1 MIYQLD
7 DDRVEFRGG
16 GHFVEP
22 SADVIGRVILEDEA
36 NVWFNAVVRGDNDV
50 IHLGPQVNIQ
60 DGSVLHVD
68 PGFPMRLERGV
79 SIGHKVMLHG
89 CTIGENTLIGINS
102 VILNG
107 ARIGKNCLIGANS
120 LIGEGKEIPD
130 GSMVLGSPGR
140 VKRELSPEEIERL
153 KLISQ
158 SYVRRSKQFN
168 TGLREQS

>member
-7 DDRVEFRGG
+7 DNRVEFRGG
-16 GHFVEP
+16 GHFVAP
-22 SADVIGRVILEDEA
+22 SADVMGRVILEDEA

-158 SYVRRSKQFN
+158 SYVRRSKQFS

>member
-16 GHFVEP
+16 GHFVAP
-22 SADVIGRVILEDEA
+22 SADVMGRVILEDEA

-89 CTIGENTLIGINS
+89 CTIGENTLIGI
-102 VILNG
+102 
-107 ARIGKNCLIGANS
+107 CL
-120 LIGEGKEIPD
+120 LYT
-130 GSMVLGSPGR
+130 SP
-140 VKRELSPEEIERL
+140 SPRD
-153 KLISQ
+153 
-158 SYVRRSKQFN
+158 RTRS
-168 TGLREQS
+168 RMPSSA